1 MYECDN
7 NIFTTAP
14 ERALLSSLDP
24 NEKSQA
30 EEDSCDGEF
39 VRLYE
44 FVDFFGVWGRTVVP
58 GDNCVGMILRSDGK
72 SIGRA
77 RCNSGFGPP
86 ADLVLFGP
94 NWPPRTKSGSGFGPP

>member
-24 NEKSQA
+24 NEKSKA

-39 VRLYE
+39 IRLYE
-44 FVDFFGVWGRTVVP
+44 FVDFFF
-58 GDNCVGMILRSDGK
+58 L
-72 SIGRA
+72 A
-77 RCNSGFGPP
+77 FGGE
-86 ADLVLFGP
+86 LSCRETMVLG
-94 NWPPRTKSGSGFGPP
+94 

>member
-44 FVDFFGVWGRTVVP
+44 FVDFFWRLGENCRAGRQWCW
-58 GDNCVGMILRSDGK
+58 DDFAI
-72 SIGRA
+72 
-77 RCNSGFGPP
+77 
-86 ADLVLFGP
+86 
-94 NWPPRTKSGSGFGPP
+94 